1 MRVHCVF
8 QPKATDYAKEIKRC
22 YGQHP
27 LDCCDVI
34 LVLGG
39 DGFMLQA
46 LHSYKDFNKPFYGIH
61 FGRHGGLMN
70 PKSSSEELKHVID
83 HSSLFSFYPLIF
95 TAETA
100 QGNSVKGYAFNEVTI
115 QRKNYI
121 PIEMDVKVGEKNLLV
136 NAFGD
141 GLIISTPLGS
151 RAYNASAGGPIID
164 CSLHCFAVTPLNLF
178 APKGWNCHVFNPTL
192 VFDIVLK
199 NHEYRQALLGADRNQ
214 YTDIKKV
221 SLTYS
226 SRPVHIFFQSFLS

>member
-1 MRVHCVF
+1 MRTLSKINSAV
-8 QPKATDYAKEIKRC
+8 
-22 YGQHP
+22 
-27 LDCCDVI
+27 
-34 LVLGG
+34 
-39 DGFMLQA
+39 
-46 LHSYKDFNKPFYGIH
+46 
-61 FGRHGGLMN
+61 
-70 PKSSSEELKHVID
+70 
-83 HSSLFSFYPLIF
+83 SLARTPNLSLIF

-199 NHEYRQALLGADRNQ
+199 NH
-214 YTDIKKV
+214 
-221 SLTYS
+221 
-226 SRPVHIFFQSFLS
+226 